1 MLHPIPLAAVVSGA
15 ATCLWLWRRLRTL
28 QDELDKC
35 KENLS
40 KKELARQEERVGRT
54 SAEKELRLVLAAK
67 LNVSA
72 GYYVQPIGA
81 VESCFSQCLGTPRQ
95 GLLAPHTR
103 ARIVFNRSISPEALD
118 GLNAFGHVWIT
129 FVFHCNTNGKNARA
143 HEGLRPDSHGHT
155 FKAKISPPMLKK
167 RVGVFATR
175 TPHRPNPIGIALAKI
190 DKVDGRTLWISAI
203 DLVEGTPVLDIKPYV
218 PKYDSLPQS
227 AVPAWIAETYG
238 TQSSVRFA
246 EECAAQIETC
256 CRKSKF
262 YKDEPDNLRSAIE
275 EVLAVDVRSQMQT
288 AKMQKSTNRLVFDTA
303 CVEYEV
309 ESDASVV
316 VLAVHRVE
324 TSS

>member
-1 MLHPIPLAAVVSGA
+1 
-15 ATCLWLWRRLRTL
+15 
-28 QDELDKC
+28 
-35 KENLS
+35 
-40 KKELARQEERVGRT
+40 
-54 SAEKELRLVLAAK
+54 
-67 LNVSA
+67 
-72 GYYVQPIGA
+72 
-81 VESCFSQCLGTPRQ
+81 
-95 GLLAPHTR
+95 
-103 ARIVFNRSISPEALD
+103 
-118 GLNAFGHVWIT
+118 
-129 FVFHCNTNGKNARA
+129 
-143 HEGLRPDSHGHT
+143 
-155 FKAKISPPMLKK
+155 MLKK